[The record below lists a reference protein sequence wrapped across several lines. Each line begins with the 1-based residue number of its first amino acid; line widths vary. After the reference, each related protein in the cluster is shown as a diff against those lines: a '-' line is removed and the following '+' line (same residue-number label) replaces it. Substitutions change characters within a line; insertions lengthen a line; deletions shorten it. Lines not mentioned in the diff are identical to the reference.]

1 MRKASVRDL
10 HIRTSEL
17 IRDAAAGVVIVIER
31 RGEPVAELRPLLDA
45 AYVAKYYLNEPDS
58 PRVRKNHPGRRLVDS
73 SAWSIAEVSCI
84 FHRYLSQ
91 GDLSAKQFHLLLRE
105 FLAHVDSELWTIV
118 PVTAALIR
126 RVTSRLA
133 ALPPEVF
140 LRAGDAVQLVSALEA
155 GEPEVCT
162 NDRHM
167 LAAALHFG
175 LVGRTA

>member
-1 MRKASVRDL
+1 
-10 HIRTSEL
+10 
-17 IRDAAAGVVIVIER
+17 
-31 RGEPVAELRPLLDA
+31 
-45 AYVAKYYLNEPDS
+45 
-58 PRVRKNHPGRRLVDS
+58 
-73 SAWSIAEVSCI
+73 
-84 FHRYLSQ
+84 
-91 GDLSAKQFHLLLRE
+91 LRE

-155 GEPEVCT
+155 GEPEVWT

-167 LAAALHFG
+167 LAAAPHFG